1 MREREAVKAAIE
13 QVLRKEFPTDT
24 VDVSDGY
31 GTNIHVVVVSRRFDP
46 MSDRE
51 SHEFVWD
58 LVADSGALSEAE
70 MALISLVVAS
80 SPSLLK

>member
-24 VDVSDGY
+24 VDVSDGH
-31 GTNIHVVVVSRRFDP
+31 GTNIHLVVVSRRFDP
-46 MSDRE
+46 MSIRE

-58 LVADSGALSEAE
+58 LLDNSGALSEAE

-80 SPSLLK
+80 SPSLLT